1 MRKRPGKR
9 PAAARGRDAGEY
21 SSPAA
26 ARGRDAGEYSS
37 AAVPA
42 TYEAPDLQ
50 GVPRKKEVEEPQW
63 ARIPLDGDGP
73 PGLPWADH
81 VVHTLVSNGHLPS
94 SALNQI
100 ELQVWSDC
108 SGINSE
114 KFAWNEL
121 RDAIRHIIGADVV
134 LALYYTC
141 DSDPKSIAFAQANH
155 QPQHVG
161 SNISQRNFTSGECWC
176 TLRKGNFPIPRVGVD
191 LYVGTYPCSPWSRR
205 GPRTGWEHPSVEPFR
220 IGVQT
225 LSYIQ
230 PAVWIIE
237 FGELP
242 ENASSDEV
250 ISAIQEVLDQD
261 GREYIIQLVRTMGP
275 AIQGYPIRRPRTYV
289 IGWRKDA
296 CPDAAVVARPLQ
308 TLIRN
313 PLDVSS
319 SYRGFLKISHPY
331 DWSGVGCFYVGASLE
346 YISGIACRCA
356 CNPYVACPVHP
367 CKCDRC
373 ARKTRARERAR
384 ARGTRRS

>member
-1 MRKRPGKR
+1 M
-9 PAAARGRDAGEY
+9 
-21 SSPAA
+21 
-26 ARGRDAGEYSS
+26 
-37 AAVPA
+37 
-42 TYEAPDLQ
+42 
-50 GVPRKKEVEEPQW
+50 
-63 ARIPLDGDGP
+63 
-73 PGLPWADH
+73 
-81 VVHTLVSNGHLPS
+81 
-94 SALNQI
+94 
-100 ELQVWSDC
+100 
-108 SGINSE
+108 
-114 KFAWNEL
+114 
-121 RDAIRHIIGADVV
+121 
-134 LALYYTC
+134 
-141 DSDPKSIAFAQANH
+141 
-155 QPQHVG
+155 
-161 SNISQRNFTSGECWC
+161 
-176 TLRKGNFPIPRVGVD
+176 
-191 LYVGTYPCSPWSRR
+191 
-205 GPRTGWEHPSVEPFR
+205 EPFR

-250 ISAIQEVLDQD
+250 TSAIQEVLDQD

-275 AIQGYPIRRPRTYV
+275 AIQGYPIRRPRTYF

-313 PLDVSS
+313 PVDLAS

-373 ARKTRARERAR
+373 GAR
-384 ARGTRRS
+384 ARDALVLNARGARHFSGC

>member
-1 MRKRPGKR
+1 M
-9 PAAARGRDAGEY
+9 
-21 SSPAA
+21 
-26 ARGRDAGEYSS
+26 
-37 AAVPA
+37 
-42 TYEAPDLQ
+42 
-50 GVPRKKEVEEPQW
+50 KEVEEPEW

-121 RDAIRHIIGADVV
+121 RDAIRRIIGADVV

-161 SNISQRNFTSGECWC
+161 SNMSQRNFTSGEFWC
-176 TLRKGNFPIPRVGVD
+176 TLREGNFPIPRVGVD

-250 ISAIQEVLDQD
+250 TSAIQEVLDQD

-275 AIQGYPIRRPRTYV
+275 AIQGYPIRRPRTYF

-313 PLDVSS
+313 PVDLAS

-367 CKCDRC
+367 CKCDKC
-373 ARKTRARERAR
+373 GAR
-384 ARGTRRS
+384 ARDATVLNARGAHHFSGC